1 MILEFWQGAGDP
13 VRGLAV
19 VVRAVATIGA
29 LGAAGAALFLVFLSE
44 RLTTDE
50 ARAARRWMVV
60 FVLLALAG
68 GAALWPFRA
77 IELSGSREG
86 MARWQLYAQIARSG
100 FGEAWLTVAAGLGL
114 VLFSRVRA
122 TWGAGV
128 GTAGALLVAIG
139 LALSGHGE
147 GHRMRQEVLALA
159 VVHVFAAAFWVGSLL
174 PLRNVALRRDPRSAA
189 EAILAWSRHAMVFA
203 VLTLAAGALMAL
215 AFAGGPT
222 AWIRSGYGWTVIAK
236 SVFAV
241 AMLLGAL
248 ACRFKH
254 VRLMERGDVLAGD
267 ALHRSSGRQFLFALA
282 VLYATAELA
291 AADLP
296 ALAAR

>member
-29 LGAAGAALFLVFLSE
+29 LGAAGSALFLVFLSE
-44 RLTTDE
+44 RLTSDE
-50 ARAARRWMVV
+50 ARAARRWTVV

-77 IELSGSREG
+77 IELSGVREG
-86 MARWQLYAQIARSG
+86 MARWQLYPQIARSA
-100 FGEAWLTVAAGLGL
+100 FGEAWLIVGAGLLL
-114 VLFSRVRA
+114 VLFSRIRA
-122 TWGAGV
+122 TWGAGI

-147 GHRMRQEVLALA
+147 GHHMRQEVLALG
-159 VVHVFAAAFWVGSLL
+159 VVHIFAAAFWVGSLL

-203 VLTLAAGALMAL
+203 VLSVACGAILGLLFAGAPR
-215 AFAGGPT
+215 G
-222 AWIRSGYGWTVIAK
+222 WIGSGYGWTMIVKMALVI
-236 SVFAV
+236 

-267 ALHRSSGRQFLFALA
+267 ALHRSSGRQFLLALL

-291 AADLP
+291 SAELP
-296 ALAAR
+296 PLVAR